1 MEKPKINR
9 VSFFIDGFNVYHALE
24 DQKSFHK
31 FKWLDYSALAK
42 CFISTKDTITDIY
55 YFTSY
60 TDWQP
65 DKMVRHQLLIRALT
79 IRGVKIIFG
88 KFKLRDK
95 HCHVCHKTYKAHEE
109 KQTDVN
115 ISVKLFQCA
124 YNDTFVTA
132 ILVTGDSD
140 IIPAIIAV
148 KESFSAKRIGLVI
161 PIGRSSEE
169 MKNICDFHMKMKQK
183 HLRDSQFPDRIILD
197 SEKSLFLDRPS
208 SWH

>member
-65 DKMVRHQLLIRALT
+65 DKMAL
-79 IRGVKIIFG
+79 
-88 KFKLRDK
+88 
-95 HCHVCHKTYKAHEE
+95 C
-109 KQTDVN
+109 
-115 ISVKLFQCA
+115 
-124 YNDTFVTA
+124 
-132 ILVTGDSD
+132 
-140 IIPAIIAV
+140 
-148 KESFSAKRIGLVI
+148 
-161 PIGRSSEE
+161 
-169 MKNICDFHMKMKQK
+169 
-183 HLRDSQFPDRIILD
+183 
-197 SEKSLFLDRPS
+197 
-208 SWH
+208 